1 MSSHRTF
8 AGNRKFVRP
17 PGHAFTTD
25 HSSEQPGT
33 SIIIWR
39 DDVEPSVVANVGIKS
54 TETKKFGADEQ
65 IIKIAANATV
75 DRTPLT
81 TGRMQRHV
89 SFSRISRNSR
99 IDSGSDTEPE
109 SILGPPTLPVRP
121 ISPQPIRPMLTAN
134 NGRNYARVTIDWEG
148 GEHGELDV
156 FEGDLV
162 QVSGY
167 QETNH
172 ITTCHKLTRKYEGS
186 TGYWQLSTTGS
197 GSLPTIFLE
206 MLSQNDFS
214 PNATFN

>member
-1 MSSHRTF
+1 
-8 AGNRKFVRP
+8 
-17 PGHAFTTD
+17 
-25 HSSEQPGT
+25 
-33 SIIIWR
+33 
-39 DDVEPSVVANVGIKS
+39 VVANVGIKS